1 MPSPSQNLKFAPRVR
16 VVSPSG
22 DHVFTTHPE
31 DAAALIS
38 TGRAKHC
45 GSRRRVAVI
54 ELIESIDSQQ
64 RRPCSIPSLR
74 QYMGQKYTRVEE
86 IREGDEVVAH
96 VLQFKHIDPRD
107 RALFMLAVT
116 DCMSRARDVTIDGGG
131 PKVSH
136 ATRTNGAAQ

>member
-1 MPSPSQNLKFAPRVR
+1 VR

-54 ELIESIDSQQ
+54 ELIESIYSQRYQ
-64 RRPCSIPSLR
+64 PCSTPSLR
-74 QYMGQKYTRVEE
+74 QYTGQKYTRIEE
-86 IREGDEVVAH
+86 IREGDEVVAR
-96 VLQFKHIDPRD
+96 VLQFKQIDPRD
-107 RALFMLAVT
+107 RPLFQLAVT
-116 DCMSRARDVTIDGGG
+116 DCMVERAT
-131 PKVSH
+131 
-136 ATRTNGAAQ
+136 